1 MTSGGRLP
9 DPQADARHSLPERIG
24 RLYFRV
30 ALPMV
35 AASLLVGT
43 VGASPAAQGVLGALA
58 ALALLTSA
66 LHVLLPTPLHDPL
79 RRLFPP
85 VTIALVAVVAAL
97 SGPGGLRGD
106 PLLLSVV
113 LLLGPGTVLAWTLL
127 FMDDARMG
135 RLTGLGLTASATLLL
150 WRWQQAGLQ
159 PTLTGNT
166 PLLMLVACL
175 TVVLYGAAF
184 TEINRR
190 FVAGERERRRDPLTG
205 LLNRRAFDED
215 GRASGPDRWAL
226 AVLDID
232 HFKRVNDTHGH
243 TAGDRVLRG
252 VADAIMDVLAGR
264 GQVYRWGGEEF
275 VVLLPGLPGSDHT
288 DLTVQAAELIESVRA
303 EVARRAFTG
312 GQRVTLSAG
321 LSLSAAGE
329 PLQAAFERADSA
341 LRRAKT
347 SGRDRVVLA
356 PPPGRPPAPP

>member
-1 MTSGGRLP
+1 MNPGARP
-9 DPQADARHSLPERIG
+9 DRPDTPYSLPERIG

-127 FMDDARMG
+127 FLDDPRMG
-135 RLTGLGLTASATLLL
+135 RLTGLGLTVSATLLL

-166 PLLMLVACL
+166 PLLMLVVCL
-175 TVVLYGAAF
+175 TLVLYGAAF
-184 TEINRR
+184 TDINRR

-215 GRASGPDRWAL
+215 SRAPRPDGQAL

-243 TAGDRVLRG
+243 TGGDRVLRG
-252 VADAIMDVLAGR
+252 VADVILDVLAGR

-312 GQRVTLSAG
+312 GQHVTLSAG

-356 PPPGRPPAPP
+356 PAPRRPPAPP

>member
-1 MTSGGRLP
+1 MNPGARP
-9 DPQADARHSLPERIG
+9 DRPETPYSLPERIG

-30 ALPMV
+30 SLPMV

-43 VGASPAAQGVLGALA
+43 VGASPAAQGVLGGLVVLSLLTA
-58 ALALLTSA
+58 ALHL
-66 LHVLLPTPLHDPL
+66 LLPIRLHDPL
-79 RRLFPP
+79 RRLFPLL
-85 VTIALVAVVAAL
+85 TIAFVTVVAGL

-127 FMDDARMG
+127 FLDDARMG

-166 PLLMLVACL
+166 PLLMLVVCL
-175 TVVLYGAAF
+175 TVMLYGAAF
-184 TEINRR
+184 TDINRR

-215 GRASGPDRWAL
+215 SRAPRPDGQAL

-252 VADAIMDVLAGR
+252 VADVIMDVLAGR
-264 GQVYRWGGEEF
+264 GQAYRWGGEEF
-275 VVLLPGLPGSDHT
+275 VVLLPPGPDPT

-312 GQRVTLSAG
+312 GQHVTLSAG

-356 PPPGRPPAPP
+356 PAPRRPPAPP